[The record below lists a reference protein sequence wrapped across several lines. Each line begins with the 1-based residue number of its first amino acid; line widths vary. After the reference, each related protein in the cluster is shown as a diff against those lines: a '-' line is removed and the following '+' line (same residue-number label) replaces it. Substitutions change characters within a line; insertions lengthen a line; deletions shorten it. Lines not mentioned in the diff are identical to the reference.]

1 MTAPNSDDTEAKRML
16 SDVATAVET
25 EITAHFGL
33 EEEELFPILD
43 AAGYTGLGEALM
55 ACPNHA
61 THRQEQN
68 R

>member
-1 MTAPNSDDTEAKRML
+1 ML